1 MKQANKQVGGYAR
14 AAALTPER
22 RKEIARNAVL
32 KRWANAVENK
42 SPAVTLVS
50 NPEGYTNETP

>member
-32 KRWANAVENK
+32 KRWANAVENQ
-42 SPAVTLVS
+42 SPKVTTVS
-50 NPEGYTNETP
+50 NPEGYQNETP